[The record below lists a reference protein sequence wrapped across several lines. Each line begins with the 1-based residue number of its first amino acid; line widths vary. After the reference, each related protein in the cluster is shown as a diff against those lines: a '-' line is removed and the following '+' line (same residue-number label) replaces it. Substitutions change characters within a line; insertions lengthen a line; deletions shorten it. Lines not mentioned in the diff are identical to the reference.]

1 MGENFYL
8 EHRIHGNKNDI
19 ENLHNRLNV
28 LEKQLNCDGYH
39 VHNWVNIGYTD
50 IFPLQCKHCK
60 LKQYLTAGGNIQY
73 GN

>member
-39 VHNWVNIGYTD
+39 EHYWVNTNGIMIYP
-50 IFPLQCKHCK
+50 IKCKHCN
-60 LKQYLTAGGNIQY
+60 LKQYISPGGAIKY